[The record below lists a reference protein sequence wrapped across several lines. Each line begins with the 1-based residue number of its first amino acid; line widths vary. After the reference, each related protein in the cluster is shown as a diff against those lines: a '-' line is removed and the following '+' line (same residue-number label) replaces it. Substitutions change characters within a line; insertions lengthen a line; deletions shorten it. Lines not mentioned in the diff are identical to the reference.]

1 MTILYQFLYRDEDI
15 YISRSAAEI
24 IKHYGL
30 DHQGHKLAEECAE
43 LLAAAAR
50 CNADTNPDA
59 EHAEHYLEELADV
72 ILVLEQIIGSMPAK
86 VGRRLAEIVMTKADR
101 QLRRMSQ
108 EKEREA
114 ARDIGH
120 GC

>member
-1 MTILYQFLYRDEDI
+1 MTILYQFLNRDEDI
-15 YISRSAAEI
+15 YLTRTAAEI
-24 IKHYGL
+24 FEHYGPE
-30 DHQGHKLAEECAE
+30 HQAYKLEEECAE

-50 CNADTNPDA
+50 CNADINPDA

-108 EKEREA
+108 EQEREA